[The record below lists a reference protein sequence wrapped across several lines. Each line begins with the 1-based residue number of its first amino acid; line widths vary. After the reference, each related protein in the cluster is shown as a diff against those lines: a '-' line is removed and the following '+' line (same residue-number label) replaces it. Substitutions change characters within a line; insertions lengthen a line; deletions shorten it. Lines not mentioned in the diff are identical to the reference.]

1 MPLAIGQILDDK
13 YRIVRVIGVGGM
25 GTVYEGEHSLIRRR
39 VAIKVLAP
47 DSSRTPDVL
56 QRFERESQ
64 AAGQIGSDHIL
75 EVLDI
80 GTTEDGQRYL
90 VMEYLDGETLS
101 ARIERIGRL
110 PAGHI
115 ALLAR
120 QILVGLMAAH
130 DAGIVHRDLKPDN
143 VFILREKAGLRDFVK
158 IIDFGISKFVED
170 GAFHPKLTSS
180 GAVLG
185 TPSYM
190 SPEQARGKTVDA
202 RSDLHSVGVILFEAV
217 TGRVPFSGQNFNEM
231 MYQIATGDRPR
242 VRDLVPDLDPS
253 FEAIIDR
260 AMQRDPEKRY
270 QSARE
275 FKNELE
281 AWMRANSLSTATG
294 EIVLADVAAAVLG
307 MPEGPPP
314 SSVNK
319 NAPTLAAPSRTVTN
333 ASVDTVVLPGRRSRT
348 RWIVASVAAAGAIV
362 VAMGM
367 VASRRTPAPATASP
381 SPSPSPASSPA
392 ADTTPS
398 SSAAAP
404 AATVAS
410 ASPSASAPEA
420 MSTSA
425 PHAGDSH
432 RKTKPAK
439 GSPHPTPTGN
449 KQVDFGY

>member
-1 MPLAIGQILDDK
+1 MPLEIGQTLDEK

-25 GTVYEGEHSLIRRR
+25 GTVYEGEHTLIRRR
-39 VAIKVLAP
+39 VAIKVLAQ
-47 DSSRTPDVL
+47 DSSKTPDVI

-80 GTTEDGQRYL
+80 GTTEEGQRYL
-90 VMEYLDGETLS
+90 VMEYLDGETLA
-101 ARIERIGRL
+101 ARIERLGRL

-120 QILVGLMAAH
+120 QILAGLTAAH

-158 IIDFGISKFVED
+158 IIDFGISKFED
-170 GAFHPKLTSS
+170 STTLHPRLTSS

-185 TPSYM
+185 TPCYM

-202 RSDLHSVGVILFEAV
+202 RSDLHSVGVILFESV
-217 TGRVPFSGQNFNEM
+217 TGRVPFSGQNFNELM
-231 MYQIATGDRPR
+231 FQIGTGDRPR
-242 VRDLVPDLDPS
+242 VRDLVPDVDPS

-270 QSARE
+270 QSAGE
-275 FKNELE
+275 FKRDLE
-281 AWMRANSLSTATG
+281 AWMRANSLSTTTG
-294 EIVLADVAAAVLG
+294 EIVLADVAAALLAL
-307 MPEGPPP
+307 PEGSPTA
-314 SSVNK
+314 SVDR

-333 ASVDTVVLPGRRSRT
+333 ASVDTLVLPGRRGRI
-348 RWIVASVAAAGAIV
+348 RWIVGAVLALGAAVVATEMVRLRRTTPPAVAAAASAPSAV
-362 VAMGM
+362 EVAAPL
-367 VASRRTPAPATASP
+367 AS
-381 SPSPSPASSPA
+381 ASS
-392 ADTTPS
+392 
-398 SSAAAP
+398 AP
-404 AATVAS
+404 VAS
-410 ASPSASAPEA
+410 AAPPASGSDTG
-420 MSTSA
+420 STSA
-425 PHAGDSH
+425 SHVPDPH

-439 GSPHPTPTGN
+439 SSPHPPPTG